1 MHDMKNTPAEDKEYH
16 SRCIF
21 IIKGAVVTDMAESPF
36 EAGSEAVAL
45 AVTGFAGD
53 HFTVVFHCI
62 GRRVSHI
69 CIEELMKCRDIG
81 R

>member
-1 MHDMKNTPAEDKEYH
+1 
-16 SRCIF
+16 
-21 IIKGAVVTDMAESPF
+21 MAESPF
-36 EAGSEAVAL
+36 EVGSEAVAL

-69 CIEELMKCRDIG
+69 CIEDLMKCRDIG

>member
-1 MHDMKNTPAEDKEYH
+1 
-16 SRCIF
+16 
-21 IIKGAVVTDMAESPF
+21 MAESPF

-81 R
+81 LSLIHISEPTRRS

>member
-1 MHDMKNTPAEDKEYH
+1 
-16 SRCIF
+16 
-21 IIKGAVVTDMAESPF
+21 MAESPF

-62 GRRVSHI
+62 ALHI
-69 CIEELMKCRDIG
+69 SLSIACFLHFNRHAQIVIEEIS
-81 R
+81 